1 MLGLSVDNGWTNLM
15 QVPCH
20 GGSAMLQLWVVLY
33 NKLDVGLLSP
43 EVQTQLQLLLNL
55 WDKLSEQLP

>member
-1 MLGLSVDNGWTNLM
+1 
-15 QVPCH
+15 
-20 GGSAMLQLWVVLY
+20 MLQLWVVLY

>member
-33 NKLDVGLLSP
+33 NKLDVVLLSP
-43 EVQTQLQLLLNL
+43 EVPLVDTAPAFAKPLGQTL
-55 WDKLSEQLP
+55 